1 MLKFELV
8 QTDKHSIK
16 ILLRPKNLQFLD
28 RTNHIQ
34 NRWVKWQISGRK
46 SLF

>member
-16 ILLRPKNLQFLD
+16 TLLRLRIHNTKVLCVSSKN
-28 RTNHIQ
+28 RCEKN
-34 NRWVKWQISGRK
+34 
-46 SLF
+46 